1 MNYFHSEKSQW
12 TLLSAILPRLDDDFD
27 RALDINEI
35 IKEKIQSQTFRK
47 THFIDLSHHFVD
59 KNSDP
64 IESCYRFRLVSEQF
78 SKVFRSKIL
87 FLNLQNLK
95 NFYKNSKNYFNF
107 SETFESEEPNDPVH
121 LSKSGNQKLQVA
133 IDVFA
138 NLQLKSF
145 QNVKE
150 KYILSQV
157 EWDNLREEEIG
168 KFKVKV
174 RPRSE
179 FWSLKLISRFE

>member
-1 MNYFHSEKSQW
+1 M
-12 TLLSAILPRLDDDFD
+12 PRLDDDFD

-87 FLNLQNLK
+87 F
-95 NFYKNSKNYFNF
+95 
-107 SETFESEEPNDPVH
+107 ETFESEEPNDPVH

-157 EWDNLREEEIG
+157 EWDNLREEEVG

-174 RPRSE
+174 RHRSE
-179 FWSLKLISRFE
+179 F